1 MKTIR
6 AGVVGPGS
14 IGINHA
20 RIYSELEGC
29 ELTAIYDA
37 NRASAEKAAAKYG
50 GKVCATLEEFAS
62 LVDVASV
69 ATNTES
75 HHEIGT
81 HLLGQGKHL
90 LIEKPIAVNVE
101 EAKCMLQAARTAAR
115 VLYVGMTHRFYPEL
129 REAKR
134 LIDDGAI
141 GTPVA
146 GSAFFGCPGH
156 ERWHPAPG
164 FYYLR
169 GGGPMLRVHTG
180 SGDIHID

>member
-20 RIYSELEGC
+20 RIYSELSDC

-37 NRASAEKAAAKYG
+37 NRANAEKAAAKYG
-50 GKVCATLEEFAS
+50 GQVCATLEEFAS

-81 HLLGQGKHL
+81 LLLKQG
-90 LIEKPIAVNVE
+90 
-101 EAKCMLQAARTAAR
+101 EAPP
-115 VLYVGMTHRFYPEL
+115 H
-129 REAKR
+129 REA
-134 LIDDGAI
+134 D
-141 GTPVA
+141 
-146 GSAFFGCPGH
+146 CYQH
-156 ERWHPAPG
+156 
-164 FYYLR
+164 
-169 GGGPMLRVHTG
+169 GP
-180 SGDIHID
+180 SP

>member
-37 NRASAEKAAAKYG
+37 NRSSAEKAAAKYG
-50 GKVCATLEEFAS
+50 GTVCSTMEEFAS

-81 HLLGQGKHL
+81 PAGAGQ
-90 LIEKPIAVNVE
+90 A
-101 EAKCMLQAARTAAR
+101 
-115 VLYVGMTHRFYPEL
+115 
-129 REAKR
+129 
-134 LIDDGAI
+134 
-141 GTPVA
+141 
-146 GSAFFGCPGH
+146 SAH
-156 ERWHPAPG
+156 
-164 FYYLR
+164 
-169 GGGPMLRVHTG
+169 
-180 SGDIHID
+180 